1 MTPPLNKFKRLD
13 VRAMILKGIE
23 PCPKIFDHLEK
34 LKPDEG
40 LVIVAPFLPSPLIEK
55 LHGDGFSSKV
65 ERGKGTDW
73 VVYFWRDEV

>member
-13 VRAMILKGIE
+13 VRAMILKGTE
-23 PCPKIFDHLEK
+23 PCAKIFDQIEK

-55 LHGDGFSSKV
+55 LRGDGFSSKV
-65 ERGKGTDW
+65 ERGKGSDW
-73 VVYFWRDEV
+73 VVYFWRNAV